1 MEISGVN
8 SIKGQIKI
16 PGDKSI
22 SHRSAIISSL
32 TSDRVVIKN
41 YLFSEDCIR
50 TIEVLKMLGVGIEKF
65 ESNLVVHGKGI
76 NKLKEPDDILYV
88 GNSGTTIRLLSGIL
102 CATDFLSIL
111 SGDKSINNRPMDR
124 VINPLREMGAS
135 VFGKDNNKK
144 APIVIFGNRSILKG
158 KKFNINV
165 SSAQV
170 KSCLML
176 AGLFADGET
185 EIIQPQISRDH
196 TERMLEYFGADISYD
211 GKNTKIKST
220 KTLKGKNIY
229 IPGDISSA
237 AYFIVASLILKGSKI
252 LIKDLGINST
262 RNYLLTALKN
272 MGAKIEIKN
281 ERIINNEPVA
291 DLESSFSKLKAIT
304 VESKFIPNII
314 DEIPILCVAA
324 AFADGKTI
332 IKGIGELRFKES
344 DRISSITTQFSKL
357 GVDIGAK
364 DDALII
370 RGSKDLKIGEGSME
384 CSGDHR
390 IAMALAIL
398 SLKTKGKVKILDSEC
413 ISASF
418 PSFKYEL
425 KKAVY

>member
-384 CSGDHR
+384 CS
-390 IAMALAIL
+390 
-398 SLKTKGKVKILDSEC
+398 
-413 ISASF
+413 
-418 PSFKYEL
+418 
-425 KKAVY
+425 

>member
-32 TSDRVVIKN
+32 TSDKVVIKN

-124 VINPLREMGAS
+124 IINPLREMGAG

-262 RNYLLTALKN
+262 RNYLLTVLKN

-324 AFADGKTI
+324 AFADGKTTI
-332 IKGIGELRFKES
+332 TGIGELRFKES

-357 GVDIGAK
+357 GVDIEVK

-413 ISASF
+413 ISTSF

-425 KKAVY
+425 KKAVS

>member
-32 TSDRVVIKN
+32 TSDKVVIKN

-102 CATDFLSIL
+102 CATGFLSIL

-124 VINPLREMGAS
+124 IINPLREMGAS

-144 APIVIFGNRSILKG
+144 SPIVIFGNRSILKG

-211 GKNTKIKST
+211 GKNTKIKSL

-229 IPGDISSA
+229 VPGDISSA
-237 AYFIVASLILKGSKI
+237 AYFIVASLILEGSKI
-252 LIKDLGINST
+252 LIKDLGINPT

-324 AFADGKTI
+324 AFADGKTTLA
-332 IKGIGELRFKES
+332 GIGELRFKES

-357 GVDIGAK
+357 GVDIEAK

-370 RGSKDLKIGEGSME
+370 RGSKDLKIGEGSLE

-413 ISASF
+413 ISTSF

-425 KKAVY
+425 KKAVS